1 MNIEVNVNM
10 GSNTNV
16 PNDNTLSIR
25 LVEIENILFVK
36 QRAGRLG
43 LGDFFFFFFFFLIV
57 SICDRVLIQF

>member
-1 MNIEVNVNM
+1 MNIEVNVNIS
-10 GSNTNV
+10 SNTNV